1 MRLLRLVSP
10 LLVAIGITAFG
21 AQSALAAMETA
32 AEHAVLMDGETGQV
46 LWAKNATIPSPP
58 ASMSKLMT
66 LELLFQR
73 LKDGRVK
80 LTDTFPVSQRAWSTQ
95 GSKGF
100 AMIGSRIPVQT
111 LIRGIIIASANDMC
125 VVVAESLGGSVEA
138 FADMM
143 NARAKQL
150 GLSQS
155 HFVNPDGL
163 PDPPGQMM
171 SVLDLAK
178 LARHLIYDY
187 PQYYHY
193 FAERS
198 FTMDVGNGHS
208 ITQQNRDSV
217 LDKFPG
223 TDGLKTGHTDAAG
236 YGITVSAVQ
245 NGHRLILVLNGLRY
259 PQLDKMSP
267 AAQDWHGVQ
276 LRGDEAARLMGI
288 AFREFRHYQLFK
300 PDEIVGQAQ
309 VWQGSSNTVPLT
321 TGKAAGVTMQVDS
334 RAGMKV
340 TLAYDGPVRAP
351 IAKGQRVGF
360 LKVTAPDYPGAE
372 IPVYA
377 AEPVSRAGIFGR
389 VYLGLRTLIF
399 GPPGA

>member
-1 MRLLRLVSP
+1 MRWLSLLF
-10 LLVAIGITAFG
+10 VAIGVTAFG
-21 AQSALAAMETA
+21 VQSASAAMETA

-46 LWAKNATIPSPP
+46 LWAKDATTASPP

-100 AMIGSRIPVQT
+100 AMIGSRIPVET

-155 HFVNPDGL
+155 HFVNPNGL

-171 SVLDLAK
+171 SVMDLAK
-178 LARHLIYDY
+178 LAHHLIYDY

-198 FTMDVGNGHS
+198 FTQDVGNGHS

-259 PQLDKMSP
+259 PQLDKMTP

-276 LRGDEAARLMGI
+276 LRGDEAARLLGV
-288 AFREFRHYQLFK
+288 AFREFRQYTLFK
-300 PDEIVGQAQ
+300 AGDSVGQAQ
-309 VWQGSSNTVPLT
+309 VWQGEGNNVPLVVN
-321 TGKAAGVTMQVDS
+321 KPLNVTMQVDS

-340 TLAYDGPVRAP
+340 SLVYDGPVQAP
-351 IAKGQRVGF
+351 VAKGQQIGVI
-360 LKVTAPDYPGAE
+360 KITAPDYPGAQ

-377 AEPVSRAGIFGR
+377 GADMPRTGIFGR
-389 VYLGLRTLIF
+389 MYLGLHTLLF
-399 GPPGA
+399 GPPA

>member
-1 MRLLRLVSP
+1 MRRLRRLCLLL
-10 LLVAIGITAFG
+10 A
-21 AQSALAAMETA
+21 ALAASLCATAASAAIETA
-32 AEHAVLMDGETGQV
+32 AEHAVVIDGATGQV
-46 LWAKNATIPSPP
+46 LWAKDAETASPP

-100 AMIGSRIPVQT
+100 AMIGSRIPVET

-150 GLSQS
+150 GLAQS

-193 FAERS
+193 FSERS
-198 FTMDVGNGHS
+198 FTQDVGNGRS

-259 PQLDKMSP
+259 PQLDKMTP

-276 LRGDEAARLMGI
+276 LRGDEAARMMGI
-288 AFREFRHYQLFK
+288 AFREFRQYRLFK
-300 PDEIVGQAQ
+300 QDDVVGQAE
-309 VWQGSSNTVPLT
+309 VWQGAVDTVPL
-321 TGKAAGVTMQVDS
+321 KVAAPLDVTLQVES
-334 RAGMKV
+334 RPGMKV
-340 TLAYDGPVRAP
+340 TLVYDGPVPAP
-351 IAKGQRVGF
+351 IAKGQQVGV
-360 LKVTAPDYPGAE
+360 LKITAPDYPGAE

-377 AEPVSRAGIFGR
+377 ANAVPGAGIVGRIFTGLRALLFGR
-389 VYLGLRTLIF
+389 PTS
-399 GPPGA
+399 